1 MERNEKAR
9 ELVNWARGYWS
20 AISARVADRARA
32 ARLMERAQEAH
43 LVERANEARQQG
55 QVQAARLLKRA
66 KDAHILERARAAPQ
80 QVKQLAEMARRLRET
95 KQASAEWVDQKVK
108 EEMDAVGEERSHKA
122 KGEGRDSS

>member
-9 ELVNWARGYWS
+9 ELVNRARGYWS
-20 AISARVADRARA
+20 ALSARVADRARA
-32 ARLMERAQEAH
+32 ARLVERAQEAH

-66 KDAHILERARAAPQ
+66 KDAHIMERARAAPQ

-95 KQASAEWVDQKVK
+95 KQASAEWVDRKVK
-108 EEMDAVGEERSHKA
+108 EEMEAVEEERSHKA
-122 KGEGRDSS
+122 KGEGQGSS